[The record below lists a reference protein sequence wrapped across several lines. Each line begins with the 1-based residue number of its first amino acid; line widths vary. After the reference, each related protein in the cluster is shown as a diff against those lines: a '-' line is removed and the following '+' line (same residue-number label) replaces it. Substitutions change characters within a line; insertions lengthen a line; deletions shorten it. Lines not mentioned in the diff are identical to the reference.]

1 MSNLT
6 LEFVTAPR
14 LEHDIADYC
23 KKVRFDRVLEGGN
36 YEDQQKALDKE
47 FKQNLKAYFNDWVLL
62 MMASRKYRF
71 SFWIDVFHRAY
82 ISVLQ
87 EEGTAFFEIDSS
99 RSHSYYINKMLSKL
113 KKLFNSTSFSELLNR
128 HNQQYSKRLEKIRAS
143 YCSVSETYPNAV
155 DLKFELSLHAMENLL
170 LCIAD
175 INHLFSNFKR
185 QLQQQDWYKTQVI
198 YTFYQIMRDDQRQ
211 RYVIRFFLT
220 FNTMLFTNTAIYCN
234 ELEKLWNMATNG
246 MGVIFCSNM
255 SSACDKLNDGNTLRI
270 NRIIQEEI
278 YSPLSALDEMPDHL
292 TNLEGLSHRI
302 CAFPFAGFHPF
313 EGNPIRYTR

>member
-1 MSNLT
+1 MSKLK
-6 LEFVTAPR
+6 LEFDTAPR
-14 LEHDIADYC
+14 LEHDIAGYY
-23 KKVRFDRVLEGGN
+23 KKMKFDRVSEGGN
-36 YEDQQKALDKE
+36 YEDHQSSLDKD
-47 FKQNLKAYFNDWVLL
+47 FKQNLKAYFNDWLLL
-62 MMASRKYRF
+62 MVAGRKYRF
-71 SFWIDVFHRAY
+71 SFWIDIFHRAY

-87 EEGTAFFEIDSS
+87 EESATFFEIDSS
-99 RSHSYYINKMLSKL
+99 RSHSYYINKMLNKL
-113 KKLFNSTSFSELLNR
+113 KKLFTSTSFSELLNK
-128 HNQQYSKRLEKIRAS
+128 HNQQHSKRIEKIRAS
-143 YCSVSETYPNAV
+143 YCSVSEMYPNAV
-155 DLKFELSLHAMENLL
+155 DLKFELSLNAMENLL
-170 LCIAD
+170 FYIAD

-198 YTFYQIMRDDQRQ
+198 YIFYQIMRDDQRQ

-255 SSACDKLNDGNTLRI
+255 SSACDTLNDGNGLRI

-278 YSPLSALDEMPDHL
+278 YSPLSALDEMPTHL
-292 TNLEGLSHRI
+292 TSLNGLSHRI
-302 CAFPFAGFHPF
+302 CAFPFIGFHSF